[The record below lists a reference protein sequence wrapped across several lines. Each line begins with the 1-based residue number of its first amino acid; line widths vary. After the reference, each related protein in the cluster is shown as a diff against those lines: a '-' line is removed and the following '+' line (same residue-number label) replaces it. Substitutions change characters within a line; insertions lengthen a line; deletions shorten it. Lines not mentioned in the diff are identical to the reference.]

1 LQTADALGVRFH
13 LSDQEHPMRIHPKLI
28 CCFLPLMF
36 LCACKKGS
44 STQETSTGKPPAG
57 TNSAPANTAPVASA
71 PAAVPGSADAAA
83 SAETTAKM
91 AAAEWALKQDDI
103 KRDPNGEWAIQAT
116 ASSSYNDA
124 LGTAQWSSN
133 QATGAPDVDKYGDD
147 GHAWT
152 SKTPDGGIEWLD
164 LKYPKPVYATEVR
177 VRESCGSGAVIKVE
191 VYDEKGG
198 AHAVWQGND
207 PTTELN
213 YLMVKFP
220 KTTFKTDRVKV
231 TLATNVVPGWN
242 EIDAVQLVGT
252 DQ

>member
-1 LQTADALGVRFH
+1 MKI
-13 LSDQEHPMRIHPKLI
+13 SPKLI
-28 CCFLPLMF
+28 CCFLLLVF
-36 LCACKKGS
+36 LSGCKKSS
-44 STQETSTGKPPAG
+44 STQETSTTKPEPAAS
-57 TNSAPANTAPVASA
+57 TEAAPATMAPVASA
-71 PAAVPGSADAAA
+71 PAAA

-91 AAAEWALKQDDI
+91 AAAEWALKQHEI
-103 KRDPNGEWAIQAT
+103 KKDPKGQWAIQAT
-116 ASSSYNDA
+116 ASSTYNDA
-124 LGTAQWSSN
+124 QGMAGWSAN
-133 QATGAPDVDKYGDD
+133 QSTGAPNVDSYGDN
-147 GHAWT
+147 GAAWT

-164 LKYPKPVYATEVR
+164 LKYPKPVHATEVR
-177 VRESCGSGAVIKVE
+177 IRESCGSGAAIKIE
-191 VYDEKGG
+191 VYDEQGG

>member
-1 LQTADALGVRFH
+1 
-13 LSDQEHPMRIHPKLI
+13 MKIHPKLI
-28 CCFLPLMF
+28 CCFLLLVF
-36 LCACKKGS
+36 LSGCKKTS
-44 STQETSTGKPPAG
+44 STQETSTAKPAAS
-57 TNSAPANTAPVASA
+57 TNAAPATTAPA
-71 PAAVPGSADAAA
+71 PAPGTADAAA

-91 AAAEWALKQDDI
+91 AAAEWALKQDEI
-103 KRDPNGEWAIQAT
+103 KSDPHGQWAVQAT
-116 ASSSYNDA
+116 ASSTYNDA
-124 LGTAQWSSN
+124 QGTASYSAN
-133 QATGAPDVDKYGDD
+133 QATGAPNVDKYGDD
-147 GHAWT
+147 GAAWA

-164 LKYPKPVYATEVR
+164 LKYPKPMYANEVR
-177 VRESCGSGAVIKVE
+177 VRESCGSGAVIKIE
-191 VYDEKGG
+191 VYDEQGR

-231 TLATNVVPGWN
+231 TLATNVIPGWN

>member
-1 LQTADALGVRFH
+1 
-13 LSDQEHPMRIHPKLI
+13 MKIYPKLI
-28 CCFLPLMF
+28 CCFLLLVF
-36 LCACKKGS
+36 LSGCKKSS
-44 STQETSTGKPPAG
+44 STEETSKSAAG
-57 TNSAPANTAPVASA
+57 TSATPATTAPVA
-71 PAAVPGSADAAA
+71 PGSADAAA

-91 AAAEWALKQDDI
+91 AAAEWALKQDEI
-103 KRDPNGEWAIQAT
+103 KRDSNGQWAIQAT

-124 LGTAQWSSN
+124 QGTAGWSAN
-133 QATGAPDVDKYGDD
+133 QVTAAPNVDKYGDD
-147 GHAWT
+147 PAAWA

-164 LKYPKPVYATEVR
+164 LKYPKPVHATEMR
-177 VRESCGSGAVIKVE
+177 VRESCGSGSVIKIE
-191 VYDEKGG
+191 LYDEQGG
-198 AHAVWQGND
+198 GHVVWQGND

-220 KTTFKTDRVKV
+220 KTTFRTDRVKV